1 MEISLWKGM
10 VICMKRIITRIMT
23 MFIICLL
30 LTSEISVP
38 VQAADTNTASVDAQ
52 IKVWD
57 IINTYADP
65 EYFLED
71 VYHYKT
77 GLTGKKEMTD
87 AEFKEL
93 RQAAKKATKGCHT
106 QYEKIRAVTEFVS
119 NRIYY
124 DYKYYSNKAGST
136 TFVKPYEVY
145 KNKRAVCS
153 GYTALTTTLFLSI
166 GIPCMELSSYN
177 HTYNAAYD
185 STDGRWV
192 FLDTTW
198 CSKNRYE
205 GKGKWSKNK
214 AVLTWF
220 DKTPEELGRDM
231 SHCVYWVDGLTDGK
245 YNSAYYRLCTNKD
258 SCFDYLS
265 GWQDTKQWYLSLAG
279 AKKNNVKAVE
289 GFAGLK
295 VRDVRCD
302 TRKRG
307 TLVNDKELKTL
318 DLSETGITSIEG
330 GAFQGY
336 QALTKV
342 TFPTSLQTIG
352 TRAFAF
358 CRKLKEIDLLGTRVS
373 EIGYGSFTGCDAAK
387 TILLPSTL
395 KTIGNNAF
403 VCGGTSK
410 IKTKLITELPKKKL
424 DLTDSNK
431 GIWSG
436 RTVTLDRNIYT
447 IEFVA
452 NGAKSGKMSR
462 LCCGIDRKTKLPANQ
477 FKRQGYKFTGWST
490 KKNGGGKIY
499 KDKASIKNLAGKNK
513 TIKLYAQW
521 KKR

>member
-1 MEISLWKGM
+1 
-10 VICMKRIITRIMT
+10 MKKNITKNIRKIITMS
-23 MFIICLL
+23 MICLL
-30 LTSEISVP
+30 LTLEISVP
-38 VQAADTNTASVDAQ
+38 VLAADADTALVDAQ

-65 EYFLED
+65 EYFLGD

-93 RQAAKKATKGCHT
+93 RQAAQKATKGCRT
-106 QYEKIRAVTEFVS
+106 QYEKIRAITEFVS
-119 NRIYY
+119 DRIYY
-124 DYKYYSNKAGST
+124 DYKYLSDKAGSL
-136 TFVKPYEVY
+136 TFVKPYDVY

-153 GYTALTTTLFLSI
+153 GYTALTTTLFVSI
-166 GIPCMELSSYN
+166 GIPCMELYSYN
-177 HTYNAAYD
+177 HAYNAAYD
-185 STDGRWV
+185 STEGRWV

-205 GKGKWSKNK
+205 GKGKWKK
-214 AVLTWF
+214 DKPALIWF
-220 DKTPEELGRDM
+220 DRTPEELGKDT
-231 SHCVYWVDGLTDGK
+231 SHCVYWVDGLIDRK
-245 YNSAYYRLCTNKD
+245 HNSAYYRLCTNND
-258 SCFDYLS
+258 SYFSYNS
-265 GWQDTKQWYLSLAG
+265 AWKDTKQWYLSLAG

-307 TLVNDKELKTL
+307 TLVNDNELKTV

-336 QALTKV
+336 HALTKV
-342 TFPTSLQTIG
+342 TFPASLRTIG
-352 TRAFAF
+352 TSAFAH
-358 CRKLKEIDLLGTRVS
+358 CWKLKEIDLLGTRVS
-373 EIGYGSFTGCDAAK
+373 EIGYSSFFRCDAAK

-403 VCGGTSK
+403 VYGGSSK
-410 IKTKLITELPKKKL
+410 IKTKLITKLSKKKL
-424 DLTDSNK
+424 GLTDSKK

-436 RTVTLDRNIYT
+436 RTVTLNRDIYT
-447 IEFVA
+447 IEFIG
-452 NGAKSGKMSR
+452 NGAKSGKMSK
-462 LCCGIDRKTKLPANQ
+462 LYCSIDRKTKLPANQ

-490 KKNGGGKIY
+490 KKNGRGKIY
-499 KDKASIKNLAGKNK
+499 KDKASVKNLAGTNK